1 MNALSE
7 NIATT
12 DEGQGLAGTGLVVIW
27 NGIRDDMRED
37 FMEWHPRQHMV
48 ERLGIPGF
56 LRGRRCIALSGAPEF
71 LTVYELRDPEV
82 LLSDVYRARLGNPTA
97 WSTATLPAFTDNTRG
112 ACRILYTRGYAMGG
126 VMLTLRFTAQEGRS
140 EALVAALRD
149 DVMPR
154 FTSRTRITGAHFA
167 RNDMALTGG
176 NAGNQR
182 GRVIHVSDLVVLV
195 EGSDAAAVEAAG
207 HELLGDDA
215 LVRLGAQPGIARA
228 LYRLEYSIQNL
239 A

>member
-1 MNALSE
+1 MNALADR
-7 NIATT
+7 IATT
-12 DEGQGLAGTGLVVIW
+12 DEGSGLAGRGLVVIW

-56 LRGRRCIALSGAPEF
+56 LRGRRCIAIDGAPEF
-71 LTVYELRDPEV
+71 LTVYELRDPEI
-82 LLSDVYRARLGNPTA
+82 LLTDVYRQRLANPTA

-112 ACRILYTRGYAMGG
+112 ACRILHSQGYAMGG
-126 VMLTLRFTAQEGRS
+126 VMLTLRFTAQAGQGDALIGAVRDEIMPRLAGRS
-140 EALVAALRD
+140 
-149 DVMPR
+149 
-154 FTSRTRITGAHFA
+154 RITGAHFA

-182 GRVIHVSDLVVLV
+182 GRVIHVPDFVVLV
-195 EGSDAAAVEAAG
+195 EGSDADAVAHAG
-207 HELLGDDA
+207 EELLGDAA
-215 LVRLGAQPGIARA
+215 LQHRGAQPDIARA